1 MAHNDDLD
9 KRSDELL
16 HSCIGAK
23 LTDND
28 HKVAAMHLAKR
39 LLAKLMTLPQEKRR
53 ECLMW
58 LLQHMRGP
66 PSAAPLQERMAL
78 PTIVDS
84 KHACLMYIKGLV
96 RLSSADEF
104 NRNVTVLLSEVERT
118 RMVERLLAKLMT
130 LPQEKR
136 RKCLMWL
143 LQHMRGAPSAAPL
156 QERMALP
163 TIVDSKH
170 ACLMYIEGL
179 VRLSSA
185 DEFNRNVTVFLRTLS
200 ELERTRMVE
209 SERLGKTQRE
219 QRRGGNPY

>member
-28 HKVAAMHLAKR
+28 HKVAANIMNAMHLAR
-39 LLAKLMTLPQEKRR
+39 HLLAKLMTLPQEKRR
-53 ECLMW
+53 KCLMW

-104 NRNVTVLLSEVERT
+104 NRNVTV
-118 RMVERLLAKLMT
+118 
-130 LPQEKR
+130 
-136 RKCLMWL
+136 
-143 LQHMRGAPSAAPL
+143 
-156 QERMALP
+156 
-163 TIVDSKH
+163 
-170 ACLMYIEGL
+170 
-179 VRLSSA
+179 
-185 DEFNRNVTVFLRTLS
+185 FLRTLS
-200 ELERTRMVE
+200 EVERTRMVE

>member
-9 KRSDELL
+9 KRSAELS
-16 HSCIGAK
+16 HICIRPE

-28 HKVAAMHLAKR
+28 HKVAASIMNAIHLAR
-39 LLAKLMTLPQEKRR
+39 HLLAKLMTLPQEKRR
-53 ECLMW
+53 KCLMW

-104 NRNVTVLLSEVERT
+104 NRNVTV
-118 RMVERLLAKLMT
+118 
-130 LPQEKR
+130 
-136 RKCLMWL
+136 
-143 LQHMRGAPSAAPL
+143 
-156 QERMALP
+156 
-163 TIVDSKH
+163 
-170 ACLMYIEGL
+170 
-179 VRLSSA
+179 
-185 DEFNRNVTVFLRTLS
+185 FLRTLS
-200 ELERTRMVE
+200 EVERTRMVE

>member
-9 KRSDELL
+9 KRSAELS
-16 HSCIGAK
+16 HSCIGAE

-28 HKVAAMHLAKR
+28 HKVAASIMNAMHLAKR

-53 ECLMW
+53 KCLMW

-104 NRNVTVLLSEVERT
+104 NRNVTV
-118 RMVERLLAKLMT
+118 
-130 LPQEKR
+130 
-136 RKCLMWL
+136 
-143 LQHMRGAPSAAPL
+143 
-156 QERMALP
+156 
-163 TIVDSKH
+163 
-170 ACLMYIEGL
+170 
-179 VRLSSA
+179 
-185 DEFNRNVTVFLRTLS
+185 FLRTLS
-200 ELERTRMVE
+200 EVERTRMVE

>member
-9 KRSDELL
+9 ELSDELSL
-16 HSCIGAK
+16 ICIRAE
-23 LTDND
+23 LTGND
-28 HKVAAMHLAKR
+28 HEVAASIMNAMHLAR
-39 LLAKLMTLPQEKRR
+39 
-53 ECLMW
+53 
-58 LLQHMRGP
+58 H
-66 PSAAPLQERMAL
+66 
-78 PTIVDS
+78 
-84 KHACLMYIKGLV
+84 
-96 RLSSADEF
+96 
-104 NRNVTVLLSEVERT
+104 
-118 RMVERLLAKLMT
+118 LLAKLMT

-200 ELERTRMVE
+200 EVERTRMVE

>member
-53 ECLMW
+53 KCLMW

-104 NRNVTVLLSEVERT
+104 NRNVTVFLRTLSEVERT
-118 RMVERLLAKLMT
+118 RMVES
-130 LPQEKR
+130 Q
-136 RKCLMWL
+136 
-143 LQHMRGAPSAAPL
+143 
-156 QERMALP
+156 
-163 TIVDSKH
+163 
-170 ACLMYIEGL
+170 
-179 VRLSSA
+179 
-185 DEFNRNVTVFLRTLS
+185 
-200 ELERTRMVE
+200 
-209 SERLGKTQRE
+209 RLGKTKRE